1 MAVHFEIHHTTT
13 YKYATPVTFGAHRA
27 IFLPRPAI
35 RGRLLSWSAKTNVPS
50 KIRWV
55 SDPLGNNITVFEF
68 TEPGDELTFTLEFR
82 GVHYGAKP
90 VEEFPLEPRAEVV
103 PVQHTP
109 DEWTELSVFMRP
121 HAEDDDSSVAAWAKS
136 FVADGKDRT
145 TDLLQRMLAEFH
157 GAFTYSSREAEGTQ
171 APGETLQMKS
181 GTCRDYAW
189 LMVEALRRL
198 GFASRFVSGYLY
210 DAALDGGETGMVGS
224 GATHAWLQV
233 YLPGAGW
240 THYDPTNRITAG
252 YDLIPVAIARH
263 PSQAIPLAG
272 SWFGASQDYIGMS
285 VNVAVHKLGDIS
297 DPSES

>member
-103 PVQHTP
+103 PVQHTS
-109 DEWTELSVFMRP
+109 L
-121 HAEDDDSSVAAWAKS
+121 ASSCARTL
-136 FVADGKDRT
+136 RT
-145 TDLLQRMLAEFH
+145 TTRASPPGPKASSPTAKIERPISYKGCWLHFTAHLLTARGRLKARRRPE
-157 GAFTYSSREAEGTQ
+157 R
-171 APGETLQMKS
+171 L
-181 GTCRDYAW
+181 CR
-189 LMVEALRRL
+189 
-198 GFASRFVSGYLY
+198 
-210 DAALDGGETGMVGS
+210 
-224 GATHAWLQV
+224 
-233 YLPGAGW
+233 
-240 THYDPTNRITAG
+240 
-252 YDLIPVAIARH
+252 
-263 PSQAIPLAG
+263 
-272 SWFGASQDYIGMS
+272 
-285 VNVAVHKLGDIS
+285 
-297 DPSES
+297 